1 MEVTGKT
8 VIVTGAAGGLG
19 SATARVFASAGA
31 KVALLDYN
39 FEGADEIAA
48 ELGGDARAYR
58 VDITDNENVKSV
70 LAQVKTDFAAI
81 HVCCNIAGGGTAAAK
96 TYGSKGPHPADD
108 FAKTVNLNIVG
119 TFNMMS
125 LVAEQMAQNEPLTAS
140 GERGVIIN
148 TASIAAY
155 EGQMGQLS
163 YTAGKAGIVGMT
175 ITAARDLSTLGIRVN
190 TMVPGIMGTK
200 PMLSVP
206 ENVKEHLLSSVEF
219 PKRFGEP
226 AEIGRLALFMAQS
239 EYLNG
244 ECIRLDGAL
253 RAPAR

>member
-1 MEVTGKT
+1 MNIENKVAL
-8 VIVTGAAGGLG
+8 ITGAAGGLG
-19 SATARVFASAGA
+19 SATARIFSEAGA
-31 KVALLDYN
+31 RVAVVDYNLEGAEEIAGTLGKGARGYKVDITNHADAQALLD
-39 FEGADEIAA
+39 
-48 ELGGDARAYR
+48 
-58 VDITDNENVKSV
+58 
-70 LAQVKTDFAAI
+70 QVTNDYGSI
-81 HVCCNIAGGGTAAAK
+81 HVCCNIAGGGGAAAK

-125 LVAEQMAQNEPLTAS
+125 LVAEKMAQNDPVTDS

-155 EGQMGQLS
+155 EGQMGQLA

-175 ITAARDLSTLGIRVN
+175 ITAARDLASYGIRVN
-190 TMVPGIMGTK
+190 TMVPGIMGTT

-206 ENVKEHLLSSVEF
+206 DNVKEHLLRSVEF

-226 AEIGRLALFMAQS
+226 SEIGRLALHMTEN

-244 ECIRLDGAL
+244 ECIRLDAAL

>member
-1 MEVTGKT
+1 MDVTGKT

-19 SATARVFASAGA
+19 SATARIFNKAGA
-31 KVALLDYN
+31 KIAVLDFN
-39 FEGADEIAA
+39 LEGAEEVAV
-48 ELGGDARAYR
+48 ELGGAAKAYR
-58 VDITDNENVKSV
+58 VDITDNANVKTV
-70 LAQVKTDFAAI
+70 LAQVKADFGAI
-81 HVCCNIAGGGTAAAK
+81 HVCCNIAGGGAAAAK
-96 TYGSKGPHPADD
+96 TYGSKGPHPAED
-108 FAKTVNLNIVG
+108 FAKTVDLNIVG

-125 LVAEQMAQNEPLTAS
+125 LVAEQMAQNEVLTES

-155 EGQMGQLS
+155 EGQMGQLA

-175 ITAARDLSTLGIRVN
+175 ITAARDLSSLGIRVN
-190 TMVPGIMGTK
+190 TMVPGIMGTA

-206 ENVKEHLLSSVEF
+206 DNVKAHLLSSVEF

-226 AEIGRLALFMAQS
+226 VEIGRLALFMAES

>member
-1 MEVTGKT
+1 MDVVGKI

-19 SATARVFASAGA
+19 SATARVFAGAGA
-31 KVALLDYN
+31 KLALLDFN
-39 FEGADEIAA
+39 LDGAEELAA
-48 ELGGDARAYR
+48 ELSGGARAYR
-58 VDITDNENVKSV
+58 VDITDNEHVKSV
-70 LAQVKTDFAAI
+70 LAQVKTDFGAI
-81 HVCCNIAGGGTAAAK
+81 HICCNIAGGGTAAAK
-96 TYGSKGPHPADD
+96 TYGSKGPHPAED

-125 LVAEQMAQNEPLTAS
+125 LVAEQMAQNEPLTDS

-175 ITAARDLSTLGIRVN
+175 ITATRDLSSLGIRVN

-206 ENVKEHLLSSVEF
+206 DNVKEHLLKTVEF
-219 PKRFGEP
+219 PKRFGQPE
-226 AEIGRLALFMAQS
+226 EIGRLALFMAES

-244 ECIRLDGAL
+244 ECIRLDGGL
-253 RAPAR
+253 RATAR

>member
-1 MEVTGKT
+1 MEVAGKT
-8 VIVTGAAGGLG
+8 VVVTGAAGGLG
-19 SATARVFASAGA
+19 SATARIFSRAGA
-31 KVALLDYN
+31 QVALVDFDL
-39 FEGADEIAA
+39 EGAKAVAA
-48 ELGGDARAYR
+48 ELGEGASAYQL
-58 VDITDNENVKSV
+58 DITNHAQAQDV
-70 LAQVKTDFAAI
+70 LAQIAADYGAI

-96 TYGSKGPHPADD
+96 TYGSKGPHPAED
-108 FAKTVNLNIVG
+108 FAKTVNLNIIG

-125 LVAEQMAQNEPLTAS
+125 LVAEHMAQNSPLTAS
-140 GERGVIIN
+140 GERGAIIN

-175 ITAARDLSTLGIRVN
+175 ITAARDLSALGIRVN

-200 PMLSVP
+200 PMLAVPDSV
-206 ENVKEHLLSSVEF
+206 KDHLLTAVEF

-226 AEIGRLALFMAQS
+226 EEIGRLALFMAQS

-244 ECIRLDGAL
+244 ECIRLDAAL